1 MLAIMVLFVNPFT
14 PALSANTTI
23 SLVLLVNL
31 KYASIADLVRFAVW
45 LTSLP

>member
-1 MLAIMVLFVNPFT
+1 MLAIMVLFVNLFT

-31 KYASIADLVRFAVW
+31 ECDSMADLVGFAVW
-45 LTSLP
+45 LTLLP